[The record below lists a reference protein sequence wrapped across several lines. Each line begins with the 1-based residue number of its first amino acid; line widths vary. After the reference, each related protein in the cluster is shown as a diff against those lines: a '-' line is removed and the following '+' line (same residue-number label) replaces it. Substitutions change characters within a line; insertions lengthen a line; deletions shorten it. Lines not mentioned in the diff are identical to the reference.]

1 MSFIYLF
8 IYQSVVRQKSP
19 TASQKDGCWH
29 SSRCCQVHKH
39 ITVMPC
45 TSYLQIKVD
54 LFNERSTDLGNS
66 FAFFNKTY
74 RIMDIWT
81 VGASDFD
88 FKNPA
93 YGRRWISRHV
103 QKVAPIGKLSQILK
117 GKINIRLFL
126 FNLGGFRPLPC
137 PITMYTP
144 LRLVNTILKGINRV
158 ICISTTRGHQF
169 KLNLKQRCLLVMQ
182 VPSTHKRLCVVSNC
196 TLTHSFDPRAQLDSR
211 HFQLKQNHLFT

>member
-1 MSFIYLF
+1 MPLWQLYFKTDKWKF
-8 IYQSVVRQKSP
+8 KF
-19 TASQKDGCWH
+19 H
-29 SSRCCQVHKH
+29 HKWCVLPECVCLRLLVSKTC
-39 ITVMPC
+39 I
-45 TSYLQIKVD
+45 
-54 LFNERSTDLGNS
+54 
-66 FAFFNKTY
+66 FFNIGIPGIFT
-74 RIMDIWT
+74 RI
-81 VGASDFD
+81 
-88 FKNPA
+88 N
-93 YGRRWISRHV
+93 RHR
-103 QKVAPIGKLSQILK
+103 G
-117 GKINIRLFL
+117 FL